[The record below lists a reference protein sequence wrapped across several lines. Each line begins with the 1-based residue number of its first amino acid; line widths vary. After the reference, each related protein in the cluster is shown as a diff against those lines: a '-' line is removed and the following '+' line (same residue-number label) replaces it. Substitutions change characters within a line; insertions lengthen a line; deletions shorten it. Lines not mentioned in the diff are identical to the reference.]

1 MIRQLGVAGLLG
13 FLLMIGGFAIVA
25 VEQPL
30 VAGGLAL
37 IVAGLG
43 ILVRTM
49 VQNALEMMGV
59 GQLF

>member
-1 MIRQLGVAGLLG
+1 MIKQLGILGVLGLL
-13 FLLMIGGFAIVA
+13 LMLGGFVVVA

-37 IVAGLG
+37 ILAGLA
-43 ILVRTM
+43 IVVRTL
-49 VQNALEMMGV
+49 VQNVLEMMGV